1 MPVMRSFGAGSIRG
15 FLGSGGIPGLYPFST
30 FTFTNAGVTGRTG
43 PSLAQCRTAYSAQSW
58 TQNTAYFNMVAAG
71 MQDWTVP
78 ATRSYSIQAFGA
90 AGGYAYDINTSA
102 QRPGGQG
109 ASITGTFAL
118 TSGDKIRLLVGQ
130 KGGDNSLTTRGG
142 GGGGG
147 TYIYNVTTSTLLL
160 VAGAGGGAG
169 NYDTTTQSYGQT
181 TTSGTTGLISGG
193 AGGLNGA
200 GGGSASYSGGG
211 AGWVSSGASSS
222 YGTGGLTFSSGG
234 TGGALYSDG
243 RDGGFGGGGGCYA
256 GAGGGGGYSGG
267 GAGGWSY
274 SGAGGGGGSY
284 NTGTNQTNTLG
295 GNLGHGSVVITGV

>member
-1 MPVMRSFGAGSIRG
+1 MPFLSSMGGGSSRA
-15 FLGSGGIPGLYPFST
+15 FRPKGISGLYDFST
-30 FTFTNAGVTGRTG
+30 FLFTNAGATGRSG
-43 PSLAQCRTAYSAQSW
+43 PSLAQCKTAYSAYSW
-58 TQNTAYFNMVAAG
+58 TQNAAYLNMVTAG

-78 ATRSYSIQAFGA
+78 ATRSYSVQALGA
-90 AGGYAYDINTSA
+90 AGGYAYDISTSA
-102 QRPGGQG
+102 QCLGGQG

-118 TSGDKIRLLVGQ
+118 TSGHVIRLLVGQ
-130 KGGDNSLTTRGG
+130 KGLDNALNSRGG

-147 TYIYNVTTSTLLL
+147 TYLYNVTTSTLLL

-169 NYDTTTQSYGQT
+169 NYATTTQSYGQT

-211 AGWVSSGASSS
+211 AGWLSSGASSP
-222 YGTGGLTFSSGG
+222 YGTGGLQFSSGG

-243 RDGGFGGGGGCYA
+243 QDGGFGGGGGCYA

-284 NTGTNQTNTLG
+284 NTGINQTNVIG
-295 GNLGHGSVVITGV
+295 GNTGHGSITITAI